1 LEELTWKKKKNVSLT
16 VVILNC
22 ICAIGWDINLF
33 VAIAFRDTNSMS
45 FVLRGFCAIGWT
57 VVAIIWICRYIKFK
71 KGSK

>member
-1 LEELTWKKKKNVSLT
+1 MEEKKNVSLT
-16 VVILNC
+16 GVILKC

>member
-1 LEELTWKKKKNVSLT
+1 MEELTWKKKKNVSLT

>member
-1 LEELTWKKKKNVSLT
+1 MEEKKEVSLT

-22 ICAIGWDINLF
+22 ICAIVWDIDLY

-57 VVAIIWICRYIKFK
+57 VTAVIWICRYVKFK
-71 KGSK
+71 KE

>member
-1 LEELTWKKKKNVSLT
+1 MEEKKNVRLT

-22 ICAIGWDINLF
+22 ICAVVWDFNLI

-57 VVAIIWICRYIKFK
+57 VAAIIWICRYIKFK

>member
-1 LEELTWKKKKNVSLT
+1 MEEKKNVSLT

-22 ICAIGWDINLF
+22 ICAVVWDINLF
-33 VAIAFRDTNSMS
+33 VAIAFRGTNSMS

-57 VVAIIWICRYIKFK
+57 VAAIIWICRYIKFK

>member
-1 LEELTWKKKKNVSLT
+1 MEEKKNVSLT

-22 ICAIGWDINLF
+22 ICAIVWDINLF

-57 VVAIIWICRYIKFK
+57 VAAIIWICRYIKFK